1 MAQLKDLIVTGNA
14 RILGKTYNTNPGV
27 AFGTCSTAAAT
38 AAKVVT
44 VADPTWSL
52 QIGTIIG
59 VKFTVTN
66 TASSVTLNVNE
77 SGAIGIAAGTSRP
90 YTGSSNR
97 YCGYANR
104 TAFYMY
110 DGTHWN
116 WINDSSDSNDNTY
129 TSVYCST
136 AAATA
141 AKGGS
146 ATNFKLL
153 ANTYMYIHIVN
164 ANTAASAITLNINS
178 TGAKPIYINGSA
190 SSASNYTLPAGSY
203 LIYYNGTN
211 YYFRTDGKI
220 TGAGVGTGT
229 TAGVLPMVFTG
240 TSAPATSL
248 GNNGDLYI
256 LIES

>member
-14 RILGKTYNTNPGV
+14 RILGQTYNTNPSV
-27 AFGTCSTAAAT
+27 AFGTCDTAAAT
-38 AAKVVT
+38 AAKIIT
-44 VADPTWSL
+44 VADPTWNL
-52 QIGTIIG
+52 QTGNVIGIRWSAD
-59 VKFTVTN
+59 N
-66 TASSVTLNVNE
+66 TASNVTFNVNG
-77 SGAIGIAAGTSRP
+77 SGAKQIWYNAAV
-90 YTGSSNR
+90 YTGSSVNVIGVKNR
-97 YCGYANR
+97 VSY
-104 TAFYMY
+104 FMY
-110 DGTHWN
+110 DGTYWVL
-116 WINDSSDSNDNTY
+116 ISDAYDNNDNTY

-136 AAATA
+136 SAGTA
-141 AKGGS
+141 GKSGS

-240 TSAPATSL
+240 TSAPAASL